1 MMRTNHP
8 DPSAPSLRARLA
20 AAVRAVRDAGE
31 RLAHRP
37 VARRTAIAAVALCL
51 VAAFTLPALLTR
63 PTPPLAPRTAPVWSE
78 PPSMAVP
85 LPYQDAK
92 DAYKPGSDEALR
104 QGAIGSSALTTTGSR
119 APAGAPG
126 GSATVDLAWGRRIIR
141 RATLEM
147 EASDVERSLARLAEL
162 VEAAGGY
169 VAGTEAQQD
178 GAGTLRARI
187 TAYVPPERFGRAL
200 GDLEGVGRVTTRRI
214 SGDDV
219 SEEFVDLEARTRNL
233 ERHEVQLV
241 GFMTRAQK
249 VSDLLSVETELARVR
264 GEIERLQGRV
274 RFLKARTEMATIQ
287 VNLMRVLVPA
297 SPDDGLARVWVEVR
311 AAFRDAWLAAF
322 RVATDVVVVAVRTSP
337 ITVLLLAAWALYRR
351 WTRRRAA
358 APGPAIP
365 AAS

>member
-1 MMRTNHP
+1 MMPTDHP
-8 DPSAPSLRARLA
+8 DPSAPSLRARLG
-20 AAVRAVRDAGE
+20 AAVRAVRDTGE

-63 PTPPLAPRTAPVWSE
+63 PTPPLAPRTAAPFS
-78 PPSMAVP
+78 SDLSARAVP
-85 LPYQDAK
+85 PPYQDGK
-92 DAYKPGSDEALR
+92 DAYKAAYDEAVR
-104 QGAIGSSALTTTGSR
+104 GQAAGSLALTT
-119 APAGAPG
+119 AAPG
-126 GSATVDLAWGRRIIR
+126 PRAVAPGSPGGTATVDLAWGRRIIR

-311 AAFRDAWLAAF
+311 AALRDAWLAAF
-322 RVATDVVVVAVRTSP
+322 RVAADVVVVAVRTSP
-337 ITVLLLAAWALYRR
+337 ITVLLLVAWTLYRR

-358 APGPAIP
+358 A
-365 AAS
+365 AA

>member
-1 MMRTNHP
+1 MMRTDHP

-37 VARRTAIAAVALCL
+37 VARRTAIAAVALYL

-63 PTPPLAPRTAPVWSE
+63 PTPPLAPRTAAPVWSD
-78 PPSMAVP
+78 PSATAVP
-85 LPYQDAK
+85 PPYQDGK
-92 DAYKPGSDEALR
+92 DAYKAGSL
-104 QGAIGSSALTTTGSR
+104 ALTT
-119 APAGAPG
+119 AAPG
-126 GSATVDLAWGRRIIR
+126 PRAVAPGSPGGTATVDLAWGRRIIR

-147 EASDVERSLARLAEL
+147 ETSDVERSLARLAEL

-233 ERHEVQLV
+233 ERHEAQLV
-241 GFMTRAQK
+241 GFMARAQK

-297 SPDDGLARVWVEVR
+297 SPDDGLARVWAELR

-337 ITVLLLAAWALYRR
+337 ITVLLLVAWTLYRR
-351 WTRRRAA
+351 WTRRRAG
-358 APGPAIP
+358 APASAVP